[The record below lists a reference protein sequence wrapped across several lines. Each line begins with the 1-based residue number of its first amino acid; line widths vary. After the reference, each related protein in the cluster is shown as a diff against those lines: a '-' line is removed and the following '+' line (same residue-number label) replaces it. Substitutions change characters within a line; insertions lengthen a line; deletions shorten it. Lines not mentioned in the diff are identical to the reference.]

1 MGKHYDLIIF
11 DLDGTLVDSAADIVA
26 TVKYII
32 EKYGFEP
39 KSDTF
44 IRSCIGGGAR
54 NVLLKSLG
62 EDKEVLIDSEIL
74 PLFKKYYEENCA
86 VYTSLYPGV
95 KEILDHYQKMGRPMA
110 LATYKI
116 ISATEKIMKALAF
129 DQYFD
134 YLVTADDVEKPK
146 PHPECIQKI
155 LAHYQMQPE

>member
-116 ISATEKIMKALAF
+116 RSPG
-129 DQYFD
+129 
-134 YLVTADDVEKPK
+134 V
-146 PHPECIQKI
+146 
-155 LAHYQMQPE
+155 